1 MAAFVATSEEAG
13 SACPAGGGCNERVFK
28 AHSLCSEAIKVRG
41 LDHRM
46 TSAPEGMVA
55 LVVSEQEK
63 YVRLT
68 RAGSWKE
75 CAKEKNAERR
85 HGV

>member
-1 MAAFVATSEEAG
+1 
-13 SACPAGGGCNERVFK
+13 
-28 AHSLCSEAIKVRG
+28 
-41 LDHRM
+41 
-46 TSAPEGMVA
+46 MVA

-75 CAKEKNAERR
+75 GAKEKNAERR